1 MWVLNLAAHW
11 HLKSVGFFFSPS
23 GRKQF
28 SSKDESKNHRKCML
42 RKDRSR
48 RNETLLE
55 WDIKQ
60 NIMDKHGFKAIRI
73 SCNGS
78 LGEREQTERERAREL
93 WERAR
98 EQTERERGQESLERE
113 RKSNTGKGQRRAG
126 RGLMVLDMIV
136 ITRQGA
142 QKPGK
147 RHIDH
152 VGFWLRGLLEAVVM
166 FLMVME
172 MFQARAL

>member
-1 MWVLNLAAHW
+1 
-11 HLKSVGFFFSPS
+11 
-23 GRKQF
+23 
-28 SSKDESKNHRKCML
+28 
-42 RKDRSR
+42 
-48 RNETLLE
+48 
-55 WDIKQ
+55 
-60 NIMDKHGFKAIRI
+60 
-73 SCNGS
+73 
-78 LGEREQTERERAREL
+78 
-93 WERAR
+93 
-98 EQTERERGQESLERE
+98 
-113 RKSNTGKGQRRAG
+113 
-126 RGLMVLDMIV
+126 MVLDMIV

>member
-1 MWVLNLAAHW
+1 
-11 HLKSVGFFFSPS
+11 
-23 GRKQF
+23 
-28 SSKDESKNHRKCML
+28 
-42 RKDRSR
+42 
-48 RNETLLE
+48 
-55 WDIKQ
+55 
-60 NIMDKHGFKAIRI
+60 MDKHGFKAIRI
-73 SCNGS
+73 LCNGS
-78 LGEREQTERERAREL
+78 LGEREQTERERAK
-93 WERAR
+93 
-98 EQTERERGQESLERE
+98 SLERE